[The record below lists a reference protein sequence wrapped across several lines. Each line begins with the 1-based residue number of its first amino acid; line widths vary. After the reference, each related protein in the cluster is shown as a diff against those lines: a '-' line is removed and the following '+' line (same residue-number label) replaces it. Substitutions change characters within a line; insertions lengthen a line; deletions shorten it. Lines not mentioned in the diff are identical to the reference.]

1 MNKKLMIG
9 IIVAV
14 VVVASAA
21 VGIGR
26 SGAQTRAYE
35 GSLQPLLQ
43 RCAVLDS
50 DIHRIVSSQTTISAQ
65 KQQISTAE
73 NDARELR
80 GALASIVPPNRY
92 GDGHEALISA
102 ASARLTILDQF
113 GNFLDHMML
122 INSDEI
128 GDSIDKIDYYL
139 NMAVLTGSRSY
150 ADSAKREITKL
161 RGLLDDNKK
170 WIAYA
175 EEDLSACQKA
185 VEEYVLAVQIANRQL
200 RIGVTSKIGD
210 IDLGSFRRL
219 MAEARELN
227 DGLIDLS
234 KELSARLG
242 DAG

>member
-1 MNKKLMIG
+1 MNKKLIIG
-9 IIVAV
+9 VVVAV
-14 VVVASAA
+14 VLVASVA
-21 VGIGR
+21 VGVGR
-26 SGAQTRAYE
+26 SGAQIRAYE

-80 GALASIVPPNRY
+80 GALASVVPPNRF
-92 GDGHEALISA
+92 GDGHAALISA
-102 ASARLTILDQF
+102 ASARLKILDQF

-122 INSDEI
+122 IKADQV
-128 GDSIDKIDYYL
+128 GDTIEKINYHL
-139 NMAVLTGSRSY
+139 GMAALTGSRSY
-150 ADSAKREITKL
+150 ADSAKTEITRL

-175 EEDLSACQKA
+175 EEDLAACDKA
-185 VEEYVLAVQIANRQL
+185 VDEYLSAVQIANREL
-200 RIGVTSKIGD
+200 GVRVTSKIGD
-210 IDLGSFRRL
+210 IDLGPFRRL

-227 DGLIDLS
+227 DSLIELS
-234 KELSARLG
+234 KDL
-242 DAG
+242 